1 MTITDTLQILDESQ
15 KLMSDTRNTQVL
27 KLEKRFSQ
35 ADLEKAVSLAFDFLV
50 KRTQEM
56 KEESIRALN
65 KEASQGKPLK
75 ERSPE
80 MQRKILWCDEEIKR
94 LSAIRK
100 KYTVKPFHWWVQ
112 PGYFDYI
119 KSVGLAR
126 FVQLNLEEIIH
137 YN

>member
-1 MTITDTLQILDESQ
+1 MTTT
-15 KLMSDTRNTQVL
+15 NTEVL
-27 KLEKRFSQ
+27 TLEKRFPQ
-35 ADLEKAVSLAFDFLV
+35 TDLEKAVSLAFDFLT

-56 KEESIRALN
+56 KEESISALN

-94 LSAIRK
+94 LSAIRR

-112 PGYFDYI
+112 PGYLDYI
-119 KSVGLAR
+119 KSVGLSR
-126 FVQLNLEEIIH
+126 FVEIHLEEIIH